1 LSRSIK
7 NDDLDTDDGKSKK
20 KKGDIMKAEEKFEM
34 AKQRILLDHR
44 FFASLM
50 MRMKW
55 GPDPTCKRAWTN
67 GKQVGYNPVFIDT
80 LTTKKTMGVIVHE
93 IFHPMMKHHLRVGN
107 KNHELW
113 NKACDYAIN
122 PVIIKYGFELPDD
135 VLLDER
141 FNGMAAEQIYIILL
155 EEEQQKQEEKKE
167 EQQDQNQDQDGQDQK
182 DQNDQKDD
190 GGDDNGGDDQGN
202 GKSQEEDSDEKGSE
216 GNGQEEGETD
226 EIRAAVDDNGNPAD
240 EAEIAKQE
248 AEINIAVTQAA
259 KFAEKAGQSFDGI
272 KRLVEGATAVE
283 TPWEQIL
290 SNFVY
295 ENAKTE
301 YDWSRPSRRH
311 QDFFVPSLHN
321 YKVGNIVL
329 MIDTSGSI
337 NTRIFKSFMDHMA
350 SILENIE
357 AETWVIFVDDK
368 VQEAKQISP
377 DELNTLEPKGYGGT
391 DFRPG
396 FDWLKENDIEPKLL
410 IYLTDLE
417 CNRFPEEPDFPVLW
431 AAHGWY
437 AERATAPFG
446 EKIILK

>member
-1 LSRSIK
+1 M
-7 NDDLDTDDGKSKK
+7 N
-20 KKGDIMKAEEKFEM
+20 AEEKFEA

-55 GPDPTCKRAWTN
+55 GPDTTCKRAWTN

-93 IFHPMMKHHLRVGN
+93 VFHPMLKHHLRVGN

-122 PVIIKYGFELPDD
+122 PVIIRYGFELPDD
-135 VLLDER
+135 ALLDER
-141 FNGMAAEQIYIILL
+141 FNGMAAEQIYTILL
-155 EEEQQKQEEKKE
+155 EEEQQKQEEKKK
-167 EQQDQNQDQDGQDQK
+167 EQEKQEQDDQDDQEQDGGEKDSEESQNQK
-182 DQNDQKDD
+182 DQNDQKEDGGDDD
-190 GGDDNGGDDQGN
+190 GGDDQSN
-202 GKSQEEDSDEKGSE
+202 GKSQDENSEQKGSE
-216 GNGQEEGETD
+216 GDGQGESETD

-240 EAEIAKQE
+240 EAEAAKQE
-248 AEINIAVTQAA
+248 SEIDIAVTQAA
-259 KFAEKAGQSFDGI
+259 RFAEKAGQSFNGM

-311 QDFFVPSLHN
+311 QDFFIPSSHN
-321 YKVGNIVL
+321 YKIGETVL
-329 MIDTSGSI
+329 VIDCSGSV
-337 NTRIFKSFMDHMA
+337 NQKAFKLFTDNMA
-350 SILENIE
+350 SILGNIE
-357 AETWVIFVDDK
+357 TEVWVLFVNDS
-368 VQEAKQISP
+368 VQSAYQIKA
-377 DELNTLEPKGYGGT
+377 DELDTLEVKGYGGT
-391 DFRPG
+391 DFRPA
-396 FDWLKENDIEPKLL
+396 FNWLKENDVDPKLL
-410 IYLTDLE
+410 IYFTDLE
-417 CNRFPEEPDFPVLW
+417 CNNFPEEPDFPVMW
-431 AAHGWY
+431 AAYGWY
-437 AERATAPFG
+437 AENAKAPFG

>member
-1 LSRSIK
+1 
-7 NDDLDTDDGKSKK
+7 
-20 KKGDIMKAEEKFEM
+20 MKAEEKFEM
-34 AKQRILLDHR
+34 ARQRILLDHR

-55 GPDPTCKRAWTN
+55 GPDPSCKTLWTN
-67 GKQVGYNPVFIDT
+67 GKQVGYNPAYIDD
-80 LTTKKTMGVIVHE
+80 LTIRKTMGAIVHE
-93 IFHPMMKHHLRVGN
+93 VFHPMMKHHLRIGN

-122 PVIIKYGFELPDD
+122 PLIIQYGFELPDNI
-135 VLLDER
+135 LLDEK
-141 FNGMAAEQIYIILL
+141 FNGMAAEQIYTILL
-155 EEEQQKQEEKKE
+155 EEEQQKQEEKKKE
-167 EQQDQNQDQDGQDQK
+167 EQGQDDQDQEQEQDNGEKDSGEGQDQK
-182 DQNDQKDD
+182 DQDDQKDD
-190 GGDDNGGDDQGN
+190 GGDDDGGDNQGD
-202 GKSQEEDSDEKGSE
+202 GKTQDEDPEQKGSE
-216 GNGQEEGETD
+216 GDGQEEGETD

-248 AEINIAVTQAA
+248 SEIDIAVTQAA
-259 KFAEKAGQSFDGI
+259 KFAEKAGQSFDGM

-290 SNFVY
+290 SNFIY

-311 QDFFVPSLHN
+311 QDYFIPSLHN

-329 MIDTSGSI
+329 VIDTSGSI
-337 NTRIFKSFMDHMA
+337 NKKIFKSFTDHMT
-350 SILENIE
+350 SILENVE
-357 AETWVIFVDDK
+357 AETWIIFADDK

-377 DELNTLEPKGYGGT
+377 DELDTLQPKGYGGT
-391 DFRPG
+391 DFKPA
-396 FDWLKENDIEPKLL
+396 FNWLKENDIEPKLL

-417 CNRFPEEPDFPVLW
+417 CGSFPEEPDFPVMW
-431 AAHGWY
+431 AAYGWY
-437 AERATAPFG
+437 AENAKVPFG